1 MKIEITR
8 RVGGHDAG
16 TTLDLPESQANHL
29 IANGYA
35 IEVKSAKNASAKADD
50 EPKVKVK
57 ATAKAD
63 DEPKAEAKSATVKR
77 GTKPRVDAAR
87 ATRKTG
93 RDGASDTAEGA

>member
-35 IEVKSAKNASAKADD
+35 IEAKSAKDDGGAK
-50 EPKVKVK
+50 
-57 ATAKAD
+57 T
-63 DEPKAEAKSATVKR
+63 EAKSATVKR
-77 GTKPRVDAAR
+77 RTKPKVDSAR
-87 ATRKTG
+87 TARKAG

>member
-8 RVGGHDAG
+8 RVGGRDAG

-35 IEVKSAKNASAKADD
+35 IEAKSAKGDGG
-50 EPKVKVK
+50 
-57 ATAKAD
+57 T
-63 DEPKAEAKSATVKR
+63 KAEVKSATVKR
-77 GTKPRVDAAR
+77 GTKPKVDSAR
-87 ATRKTG
+87 TARKAG

>member
-8 RVGGHDAG
+8 RVGGHNAG

-35 IEVKSAKNASAKADD
+35 IEVKSA
-50 EPKVKVK
+50 
-57 ATAKAD
+57 
-63 DEPKAEAKSATVKR
+63 TVKR
-77 GTKPRVDAAR
+77 RTKPKVDSAR
-87 ATRKTG
+87 TVRKTD

>member
-16 TTLDLPESQANHL
+16 TILDLPESQANHL

-35 IEVKSAKNASAKADD
+35 TEA
-50 EPKVKVK
+50 
-57 ATAKAD
+57 
-63 DEPKAEAKSATVKR
+63 KAEAKA
-77 GTKPRVDAAR
+77 RVDAAR

-93 RDGASDTAEGA
+93 RDGASDTAEGV

>member
-35 IEVKSAKNASAKADD
+35 IES
-50 EPKVKVK
+50 
-57 ATAKAD
+57 
-63 DEPKAEAKSATVKR
+63 KSATAKR
-77 GTKPRVDAAR
+77 GTKPKVDSAR
-87 ATRKTG
+87 TARKTD
-93 RDGASDTAEGA
+93 RDGASDMAEGA